1 MVCVCVFTRGHAQI
15 IIMYRYNTH
24 KQRQVW
30 PGGTIVIVHA
40 RGPRVCWVQTV
51 VVVVAVVVI
60 AVAVA
65 CRLSTREHTHTHT
78 PTQNRDTKVFI
89 QFWICVPQAL
99 STVRGWMG
107 VVVAAGFSVCVI
119 HV

>member
-1 MVCVCVFTRGHAQI
+1 
-15 IIMYRYNTH
+15 MYRYNTH

-78 PTQNRDTKVFI
+78 HPK
-89 QFWICVPQAL
+89 P
-99 STVRGWMG
+99 GHK
-107 VVVAAGFSVCVI
+107 GFHSILDLCATSAK
-119 HV
+119 HG